1 MVLLFP
7 SASSLSRTE
16 KFSACM
22 LLEEEEEEVEVVCV
36 RRERLRRR
44 TEG

>member
-22 LLEEEEEEVEVVCV
+22 LLEEEEVEVVCV

-44 TEG
+44 AEG